1 MEPALRSRFLKMSL
15 NITRLNSTW
24 NTRRLHS
31 LRNSGNLH
39 STSYTLL
46 ILMSVLLYLC
56 PGTGEAATREYWIA
70 AEKVEWNYAP
80 SGQNLIRPAM
90 GLGVWGKALAYE
102 KYRYIEYTDGTYTTQ
117 VEQPV
122 WMGILGPQ
130 LHAVEG
136 DSVRVHFLNR
146 ADKPLSIHVH
156 GLQYDEANEGADMK
170 GSGAAVPPGGQFTY
184 HWEADSDAAPG
195 PNDPSSIV
203 WLYHSH
209 VDAVTEVYDGL
220 IGTIVVTKKGME
232 RAANDPRPKDVDKAF
247 TTLFLIFNENDRRI
261 VKSGQS
267 AEYDSPEETEEGNL
281 KHAINGYI
289 FGNLQGLEVEQYD
302 RVRWYLIGLGT
313 EVDMHTAHWHG
324 QTVLNAGKRT
334 DVVDLLPGS
343 MVTVDMTAKTP
354 GNWLYHCH
362 VADHITAGMNTRWR
376 VVPKVRENTH

>member
-1 MEPALRSRFLKMSL
+1 MRFVLKSQFLKMSL
-15 NITRLNSTW
+15 NITRLNLTW
-24 NTRRLHS
+24 NTRPLPS
-31 LRNSGNLH
+31 LLNSGNPQ
-39 STSYTLL
+39 TTFYTFL

-56 PGTGEAATREYWIA
+56 VSSAEAATREYWIA

-80 SGQNLIRPAM
+80 SGENLIRPNM
-90 GLGVWGKALAYE
+90 GLDVWGKALVYE
-102 KYRYIEYTDGTYTTQ
+102 KYRYFQYTDASYTTQ

-130 LHAVEG
+130 LHVVEG

-156 GLQYDEANEGADMK
+156 GLQYDEENEGADMK
-170 GSGAAVPPGGQFTY
+170 GSGAAVPPGGTFTY
-184 HWEADSDAAPG
+184 HWESDSDAAPG

-232 RAANDPRPKDVDKAF
+232 RAANDPRPKDIDKAF
-247 TTLFLIFNENDRRI
+247 TTLFLIFNENDRKI
-261 VKSGQS
+261 VESGKS
-267 AEYDSPEETEEGNL
+267 AEYDSPEEAEEGNL
-281 KHAINGYI
+281 KHTINGYI
-289 FGNLQGLEVEQYD
+289 FGNLQGLEVQQGD

-376 VVPKVRENTH
+376 VVPKPRQNTH

>member
-1 MEPALRSRFLKMSL
+1 MRFVLKPQFLKMSL
-15 NITRLNSTW
+15 NIMEKNLPERIC
-24 NTRRLHS
+24 RLHPLS
-31 LRNSGNLH
+31 NAKNLP
-39 STSYTLL
+39 SAFYAFLISVSMLL
-46 ILMSVLLYLC
+46 CFWTTPAES
-56 PGTGEAATREYWIA
+56 ETREYWIA

-80 SGQNLIRPAM
+80 SGQNLIRPSM
-90 GLGVWGKALAYE
+90 GLDVWGKALVYE
-102 KYRYIEYTDGTYTTQ
+102 KYRYIQYTDASYTTQ

-156 GLQYDEANEGADMK
+156 GLQYDEENEGADMK
-170 GSGAAVPPGGQFTY
+170 GSGAAVPPGDRFTY

-220 IGTIVVTKKGME
+220 IGTVVVTKKGME
-232 RAANDPRPKDVDKAF
+232 RAANDPRPKDIDKAF
-247 TTLFLIFNENDRRI
+247 TTLFLVFNENDRKI

-267 AEYDSPEETEEGNL
+267 EAYESPEEAEEGNL
-281 KHAINGYI
+281 KHAINGFI
-289 FGNLQGLEVEQYD
+289 FGNLQGLEVEQHD

-334 DVVDLLPGS
+334 DVVELLPGT

-376 VVPKVRENTH
+376 VIPKR

>member
-1 MEPALRSRFLKMSL
+1 MLAKGAYWLCSFSQATTYKLIAL
-15 NITRLNSTW
+15 TT
-24 NTRRLHS
+24 
-31 LRNSGNLH
+31 
-39 STSYTLL
+39 
-46 ILMSVLLYLC
+46 VLLSFC
-56 PGTGEAATREYWIA
+56 PTIAEAATREYWIA

-80 SGQNLIRPAM
+80 SGENLIRPAM
-90 GLGVWGKALAYE
+90 GLDVWGKALVYE
-102 KYRYIEYTDGTYTTQ
+102 KYRYIQYTDDTYTTQ

-136 DSVRVHFLNR
+136 DSVKVHFLNR

-156 GLQYDEANEGADMK
+156 GLQYDEENEGADMK
-170 GSGAAVPPGGQFTY
+170 GSGAAVQPGSTFTY

-203 WLYHSH
+203 WIYHSH
-209 VDAVTEVYDGL
+209 VDAVAEVYDGL
-220 IGTIVVTKKGME
+220 IGTVVVTKKGME
-232 RAANDPRPKDVDKAF
+232 RSPENPRPKDIDKAF
-247 TTLFLIFNENDRRI
+247 TTLFLVFNENGRKI
-261 VKSGQS
+261 VKQTE
-267 AEYDSPEETEEGNL
+267 AYESPEETEEGNL
-281 KHAINGYI
+281 KHAINGFI
-289 FGNLQGLEVEQYD
+289 FGNLKGLEVEQDD

-334 DVVDLLPGS
+334 DVVELLPGT

-376 VVPKVRENTH
+376 VVPKR

>member
-1 MEPALRSRFLKMSL
+1 MKVALKFYFLKMSL
-15 NITRLNSTW
+15 NIMNIKSSVCNCRLGTIFY
-24 NTRRLHS
+24 T
-31 LRNSGNLH
+31 GNLQLTRYA
-39 STSYTLL
+39 SLTFIGLLLCLLTSGAE
-46 ILMSVLLYLC
+46 S
-56 PGTGEAATREYWIA
+56 ATREYWIA

-80 SGQNLIRPAM
+80 SGQNLIRPEM
-90 GLGVWGKALAYE
+90 GLDVWGKALVYE
-102 KYRYIEYTDGTYTTQ
+102 KYRYFQYTDNTYTTQ

-130 LHAVEG
+130 LYAVEG
-136 DSVRVHFLNR
+136 DSVKVHFLNR

-170 GSGAAVPPGGQFTY
+170 GAGAAVEPGDTFTY
-184 HWEADSDAAPG
+184 RWEADSDAAPG

-232 RAANDPRPKDVDKAF
+232 RSPDDPHPKDVDKAF
-247 TTLFLIFNENDRRI
+247 TTLFLIFNENDRKI
-261 VKSGQS
+261 VESGQS
-267 AEYDSPEETEEGNL
+267 ETYESPEEAEEGNL
-281 KHAINGYI
+281 KHAINGFI
-289 FGNLQGLEVEQYD
+289 FGNLQGLEVEQHD

-334 DVVDLLPGS
+334 DVVELLPGT
-343 MVTVDMTAKTP
+343 MITVDMTAKTP
-354 GNWLYHCH
+354 GDWLYHCH

-376 VVPKVRENTH
+376 VLPKR

>member
-1 MEPALRSRFLKMSL
+1 MRFALESQLLKMSL
-15 NITRLNSTW
+15 NIMRPDLTR
-24 NTRRLHS
+24 NTCNVHTHFNRRS
-31 LRNSGNLH
+31 LPF
-39 STSYTLL
+39 TFYTLL
-46 ILMSVLLYLC
+46 AFAGILLC
-56 PGTGEAATREYWIA
+56 LSTPTEAATREYWIA

-80 SGQNLIRPAM
+80 SGKNLIRPAM
-90 GLGVWGKALAYE
+90 GLDVWGKALIYE
-102 KYRYIEYTDGTYTTQ
+102 KYRYIQYTDNTYMTQ
-117 VEQPV
+117 VEQPA

-170 GSGAAVPPGGQFTY
+170 GSGAAVPPGGTFTY

-232 RAANDPRPKDVDKAF
+232 RAANDPRPKDIDKAF
-247 TTLFLIFNENDRRI
+247 TTLFLVFNENDRNI
-261 VKSGQS
+261 VESGQS
-267 AEYDSPEETEEGNL
+267 ADYDSPEEAEEGNL

-289 FGNLQGLEVEQYD
+289 FGNLQGLEVQQGD

-334 DVVDLLPGS
+334 DVVELLPGS

-376 VVPKVRENTH
+376 VVPKR

>member
-1 MEPALRSRFLKMSL
+1 MESILKGLFLKMSL
-15 NITRLNSTW
+15 NIMRLNSTS
-24 NTRRLHS
+24 TRQLCS
-31 LRNSGNLH
+31 LLNSGNLQ
-39 STSYTLL
+39 TLSYTFLT
-46 ILMSVLLYLC
+46 LMSVLLYLC
-56 PGTGEAATREYWIA
+56 TSSAEAATREYWIA

-90 GLGVWGKALAYE
+90 GLDVWGKALVYE
-102 KYRYIEYTDGTYTTQ
+102 KYRYIQYTDNTYTTE

-136 DSVRVHFLNR
+136 DGVRVHFLNR

-170 GSGAAVPPGGQFTY
+170 GSGAAVPPGGKFTY

-232 RAANDPRPKDVDKAF
+232 RSMNDPRPKDIDKAF
-247 TTLFLIFNENDRRI
+247 TTLFLVFDENGRPI
-261 VKSGQS
+261 VNSGQS
-267 AEYDSPEETEEGNL
+267 AEYDSPEEAEEGNL

-289 FGNLQGLEVEQYD
+289 FGNLQGLEVAQHD
-302 RVRWYLIGLGT
+302 KVRWYLIGLGT

-334 DVVDLLPGS
+334 DVVELLPGT

-376 VVPKVRENTH
+376 VMPKPRENAH